1 MAAPDTQAS
10 PIVTAFYDSATGSVS
25 YLVADPLTR
34 RAAIIDSVLDFNAA
48 AGRTSTR
55 SADMIV
61 DHVRKHDFSVDWH
74 LETHVHADHLTAAAY
89 LKGELGGQI
98 AIGEHVRTVQS
109 VFREVFNAED
119 EFVADGQQF
128 DHLFR
133 NGEHFR
139 IGSLEAKA
147 IHTPGHTPACLTYVI
162 GATAFVGD
170 TLFMP
175 DYGTARCDFPGGD
188 ARTLY
193 RSIQKIF
200 QFPAETSLYMCHDY
214 RPGGRPAMW
223 QTTVAKERIENIH
236 IHDGISEDA
245 FVTMRTDR
253 DKTLDIPVLL
263 LPAVQ
268 VNMRAGQLPPA
279 ERNGVHYLKIPLNRF

>member
-1 MAAPDTQAS
+1 MAVQETQPS
-10 PIVTAFYDSATGSVS
+10 PIVTAFFDSATGTVS
-25 YLVADPLTR
+25 YLVADPISG

-55 SADMIV
+55 SADLII
-61 DHVRKHDFSVDWH
+61 DHVRKHDFRIDWH
-74 LETHVHADHLTAAAY
+74 LETHVHADHLSAAVY
-89 LKGELGGQI
+89 LKEKLGGQI
-98 AIGEHVRTVQS
+98 AIGEQVRIVQS
-109 VFREVFNAED
+109 MFREVFNTED

-133 NGEHFR
+133 DGEHFR
-139 IGSLEAKA
+139 IGTLEAEA
-147 IHTPGHTPACLTYVI
+147 IHTPGHTPACLTYLI

-193 RSIQKIF
+193 RSIHRIF
-200 QFPAETSLYMCHDY
+200 QLPADTTLYMCHDY

-223 QTTVAKERIENIH
+223 QATVGKERAENIH
-236 IHDGISEDA
+236 IHDGISEEA
-245 FVTMRTDR
+245 FVIMRANR
-253 DKTLDIPVLL
+253 DKTLDMPALI

-279 ERNGVHYLKIPLNRF
+279 EKNGIHYLKIPLNRF